1 MKRLLLA
8 LVALLSFGGPVAA
21 QALGAGEIALT
32 IEVLGVADPDQATI
46 SQTLRGRG
54 ADEAKAKA
62 DLASQ
67 RTALTGA
74 LAKLGIPAAAIKFGS
89 VELTAT
95 QEMAAMDAASV
106 AADAAMDAATTAGDD
121 STSATRDVAMDMSAM
136 PQVATQSVTVTTSDF
151 KKIADVLAA
160 MPRDEEY
167 YRTPQA
173 SYSTRDTAASH
184 TRAIANALA
193 KARAEADAYAAAL
206 GMRVV
211 RIARVSSEKEGINWP
226 NLIQWFGKMDD
237 NGSPSEDN
245 FRRLAGSTFAGAKID
260 FVIAP
265 K

>member
-8 LVALLSFGGPVAA
+8 LVALLSFGGPAVA

-32 IEVLGVADPDQATI
+32 IEVLGVADPDQATV

-62 DLASQ
+62 DLAMQ
-67 RTALTGA
+67 RAALSGA
-74 LAKLGIPAAAIKFGS
+74 LAKLGIPATAIKFGS
-89 VELTAT
+89 VEVSAASADYA
-95 QEMAAMDAASV
+95 MAAAST
-106 AADAAMDAATTAGDD
+106 ASDAAMDAAAAATADGANADGD
-121 STSATRDVAMDMSAM
+121 AAMGMPAM
-136 PQVATQSVTVTTSDF
+136 QQVATQGVTVTTSDF
-151 KKIADVLAA
+151 KRIADVVAA

-173 SYSTRDTAASH
+173 TYSTRDAAAAH
-184 TRAIANALA
+184 TRAIANALT

-226 NLIQWFGKMDD
+226 NLIEWFGKMDD

-245 FRRLAGSTFAGAKID
+245 FRRLAGSTFAGAKIE